1 MDLQISLNRFRDD
14 HFELCHSMS
23 FWSFVFSTVYC
34 RIKMLI
40 AGFEPRSS
48 CVEGDY
54 SVNCLTTIQC
64 DQMKTKRKPN
74 FYKSCLKSGHCSFA
88 KKRWR
93 FSKWPK
99 QPSNIWATF
108 VNKSVVKNFQK
119 STTLLTTTHGSTEK
133 HLPTASQCC
142 CLHKQARIIFEWFFG
157 SSIHRFLASPCSS
170 KPWEKQKK
178 QQINLNLNKKIVNSF
193 FQIIRWRLCF
203 KLWWIIF
210 K

>member
-1 MDLQISLNRFRDD
+1 MATAVLLKKVTFFKMAQTAIEYLGYFCKQICCQELSKIDHTAHNYTRLNR
-14 HFELCHSMS
+14 
-23 FWSFVFSTVYC
+23 
-34 RIKMLI
+34 
-40 AGFEPRSS
+40 
-48 CVEGDY
+48 
-54 SVNCLTTIQC
+54 
-64 DQMKTKRKPN
+64 
-74 FYKSCLKSGHCSFA
+74 
-88 KKRWR
+88 
-93 FSKWPK
+93 
-99 QPSNIWATF
+99 
-108 VNKSVVKNFQK
+108 
-119 STTLLTTTHGSTEK
+119 K